1 MDIYSLLNGTGFL
14 NVNKALARKTSLNAS
29 AVFGQVL
36 SSYQSFKKKGMLTI
50 RDGKSWFFLTEKTI
64 EEETTLKKEAQSTAI
79 KLLVQEGYIIVKR
92 IGVPAKRHFHITSKI
107 FLELVQDNEELR
119 EALVQQGFSDA
130 QTQDDTVHTTSYVK
144 NTQLD
149 NVNSHNLS
157 EENHTTIKKKKEK
170 EKKKKEK
177 DNKSITHNNRK
188 SRDEIVSEVK
198 ELYDGLIDDITYKL
212 VVQRVI
218 DAKPRRFRDYLKK
231 AVETEIK
238 NMQSEKEKKSTR
250 SEMTPDWL
258 KEDEASIVEDKGQA
272 PEDIEESKKRLDEL
286 LGKNKK
292 KRTD

>member
-1 MDIYSLLNGTGFL
+1 MNIFQLLNGTGFL
-14 NVNKALARKTSLNAS
+14 NVNKELARRTNLNAS
-29 AVFGQVL
+29 ALFGQFL
-36 SSYQSFKKKGMLTI
+36 SSYQSFKVKGMLTVK
-50 RDGKSWFFLTEKTI
+50 DGKSWFFLTENKI
-64 EEETTLKKEAQSTAI
+64 EEETTIKREAQAAAI
-79 KLLVQEGYIIVKR
+79 KLLVKEGYIIVQR
-92 IGVPAKRHFHITSKI
+92 FGVPAKRHFHITTKI
-107 FLELVQDNEELR
+107 FLELVQDNVEIR
-119 EALVQQGFSDA
+119 EALMQQGFTDGQA
-130 QTQDDTVHTTSYVK
+130 QEESVHTTSYVK

-149 NVNSHNLS
+149 NVKSHNLS

-238 NMQSEKEKKSTR
+238 NMQSEKTKESTR
-250 SEMTPDWL
+250 TEMTPDWL
-258 KEDEASIVEDKGQA
+258 KEDTESTVEDNGQA
-272 PEDIEESKKRLDEL
+272 PEDLEGNQKRLDEL
-286 LGKNKK
+286 LGKNRKK
-292 KRTD
+292 ES

>member
-1 MDIYSLLNGTGFL
+1 MNIYSLLNGTGFL

-36 SSYQSFKKKGMLTI
+36 SSYQSFKEKGMLTI

-64 EEETTLKKEAQSTAI
+64 EEETTLKKEAQATAI
-79 KLLVQEGYIIVKR
+79 KLLVQKEYIIVKR
-92 IGVPAKRHFHITSKI
+92 FGVPAKRHFHITSKI

-119 EALVQQGFSDA
+119 EALVQQGFSDT
-130 QTQDDTVHTTSYVK
+130 QIQDDIVHTTSYVK

-149 NVNSHNLS
+149 EGNSHNLS
-157 EENHTTIKKKKEK
+157 DGNHTVIKKKKEK
-170 EKKKKEK
+170 EKIQKEK
-177 DNKSITHNNRK
+177 DNKSITHNKRK

-198 ELYDGLIDDITYKL
+198 DLYDGLIDDITFKL

-238 NMQSEKEKKSTR
+238 SMQSDKAKQTTR
-250 SEMTPDWL
+250 KEMTPDWL
-258 KEDEASIVEDKGQA
+258 KEDTSSIVEDNGQA
-272 PEDIEESKKRLDEL
+272 TEDLEENQKRLDAL

-292 KRTD
+292 EEN

>member
-1 MDIYSLLNGTGFL
+1 MDIYNLLNGTGFL

-36 SSYQSFKKKGMLTI
+36 SSYQSFKKKEMLTV

-64 EEETTLKKEAQSTAI
+64 EEETTLKKESQATAI

-92 IGVPAKRHFHITSKI
+92 FGVPAKRHFHITSKI

-119 EALVQQGFSDA
+119 EALVQQGFSSA
-130 QTQDDTVHTTSYVK
+130 QTQTDTVHTTSYVK

-149 NVNSHNLS
+149 EVKSHNLS
-157 EENHTTIKKKKEK
+157 DENHTAIKKKKEK

-177 DNKSITHNNRK
+177 DNKSITHSTRK

-250 SEMTPDWL
+250 TEMTPDWL
-258 KEDEASIVEDKGQA
+258 KEDTTAIVEDSGQA
-272 PEDIEESKKRLDEL
+272 SEEDRKRLEEVL
-286 LGKNKK
+286 KK
-292 KRTD
+292 YNRN